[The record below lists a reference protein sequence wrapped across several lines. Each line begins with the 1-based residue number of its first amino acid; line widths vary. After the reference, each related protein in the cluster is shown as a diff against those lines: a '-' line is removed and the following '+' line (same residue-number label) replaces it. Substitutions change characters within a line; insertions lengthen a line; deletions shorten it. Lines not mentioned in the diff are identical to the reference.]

1 MPPSLASRRAPLLAA
16 CFAGLFLL
24 LAACLW
30 AGSQSNLQTGLRA
43 IASQPWGLVTLLD
56 LYIGF
61 AIVAAA
67 IYAAESRK
75 PVAVLWIVAILF
87 LGNLITLIWLIQR
100 ILRSPS
106 ASLILLK

>member
-1 MPPSLASRRAPLLAA
+1 
-16 CFAGLFLL
+16 
-24 LAACLW
+24 
-30 AGSQSNLQTGLRA
+30 
-43 IASQPWGLVTLLD
+43 VTLLD

-67 IYAAESRK
+67 IYAAESGK

-106 ASLILLK
+106 ASLVPLR